1 MLKISDKKLKY
12 LEENDLPN
20 MIPPKLPKPNNPPRP
35 ILEKPVLKP
44 VLMKGRKVRVPL
56 FRTGR
61 KPRLVPVVT
70 LLPWT
75 VAVAELLELTLTVTP
90 LPVPVPVVLAAV
102 TMVVV
107 EEELPVSWDS
117 RPEKANPSSVPRTII
132 IGRRVRKM
140 GVKSTY
146 IMYRIN

>member
-35 ILEKPVLKP
+35 MLEKPVLKP

-107 EEELPVSWDS
+107 EELPVSWDS